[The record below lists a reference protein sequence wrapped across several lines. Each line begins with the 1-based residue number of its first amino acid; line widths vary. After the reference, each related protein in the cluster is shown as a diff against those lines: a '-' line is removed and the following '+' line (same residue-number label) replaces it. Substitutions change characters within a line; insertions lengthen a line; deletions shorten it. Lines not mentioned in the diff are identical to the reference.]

1 MSRSG
6 LFTSSGLQTPAR
18 ISVQGNDARSD
29 LGYGTTNPKFFLPRS
44 LGSVYPYVE
53 PDPYE
58 DEEEP
63 DEEDVEAL
71 RKKSTGYVATDSLA
85 GNGTDPFYFVGGNT
99 KLSDC
104 FWRTDDVLE
113 EIAALGDSMASIPQ
127 MYKGKGASLTGYE
140 AAFPYQGAGGTNY
153 RRTGSLQGWSKS
165 PPLSKAASEDDFN
178 DSEDYEEEDPIYTL
192 VDLAKKNIEKGLAF

>member
-1 MSRSG
+1 MRV
-6 LFTSSGLQTPAR
+6 A
-18 ISVQGNDARSD
+18 VQGNDARSD
-29 LGYGTTNPKFFLPRS
+29 LGYGTTNPKFSLPRMR
-44 LGSVYPYVE
+44 GSTYPYIE
-53 PDPYE
+53 PDLYE

-113 EIAALGDSMASIPQ
+113 EVAAFGDSMSPIPQ
-127 MYKGKGASLTGYE
+127 MHKGKGSSLTGYG
-140 AAFPYQGAGGTNY
+140 AAFPYQGGGGTNY

-165 PPLSKAASEDDFN
+165 PPLSKVAAEDSSEDF
-178 DSEDYEEEDPIYTL
+178 EEEEQIYTL
-192 VDLAKKNIEKGLAF
+192 TDLAKKYRKRISF